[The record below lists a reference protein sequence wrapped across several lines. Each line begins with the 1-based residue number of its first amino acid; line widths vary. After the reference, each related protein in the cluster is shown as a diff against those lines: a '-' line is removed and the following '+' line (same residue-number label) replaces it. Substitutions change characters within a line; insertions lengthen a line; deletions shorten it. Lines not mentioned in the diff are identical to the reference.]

1 MERWHA
7 TISKEKIVKTG
18 QMDKLLSASPIT
30 LLCKS
35 FGKAFTIF
43 GWSFLTQQPMIIG
56 NSPKLVSSTPKSWNS
71 RAETGSMHHLQIL
84 KFPQRN
90 CATLPKM
97 VCFTL
102 FKAKMTR
109 NFFRKT
115 RLKDWPVARSTGSYF
130 PKSRF
135 VIYGGGHWPV
145 RAHLNFGDCY
155 VGMTMPT
162 GKPRACGDGGAT
174 LEYSL
179 PRSIQP
185 PTSRL
190 PLLGSASHCFK
201 LLSHSET
208 SENKSDTIG
217 PPDLGQVWLNSW
229 NHWKASF
236 WLNC

>member
-1 MERWHA
+1 MEFPRRNGQHA
-7 TISKEKIVKTG
+7 PFANSQIPAEK
-18 QMDKLLSASPIT
+18 
-30 LLCKS
+30 LCD
-35 FGKAFTIF
+35 FTKN
-43 GWSFLTQQPMIIG
+43 GVL
-56 NSPKLVSSTPKSWNS
+56 
-71 RAETGSMHHLQIL
+71 H
-84 KFPQRN
+84 
-90 CATLPKM
+90 
-97 VCFTL
+97 

-145 RAHLNFGDCY
+145 QAHLNFGDCY

-179 PRSIQP
+179 PRSNQP